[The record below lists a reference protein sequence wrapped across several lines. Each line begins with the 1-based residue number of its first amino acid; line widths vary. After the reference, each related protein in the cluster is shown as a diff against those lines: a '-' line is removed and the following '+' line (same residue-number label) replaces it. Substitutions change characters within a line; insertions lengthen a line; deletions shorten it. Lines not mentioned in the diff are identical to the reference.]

1 MPEEIVRVRLDGAQV
16 RQIQQA
22 RQSAQRLEG
31 ELRRSEQRGAR
42 GGGDG
47 FGSRILDRINRFET
61 FASKILQ
68 NGLALTRAAQRLERF
83 LALSGVQS
91 STLQAITRRA
101 SSEEGA
107 LSAVGRSAPFAAVA
121 ATLNPALGGATVL
134 TFGALGAYLGS
145 EVPEKRLEGARRV
158 LDVENEQARADAAV
172 QDRIRNEM
180 ARQFLERQSKFTRE
194 VFDAGF
200 RRARRGAVR

>member
-16 RQIQQA
+16 RQIRDA
-22 RQSAQRLEG
+22 RQAAQRLEG
-31 ELRRSEQRGAR
+31 QLRRSEQGE
-42 GGGDG
+42 GGG

-61 FASKILQ
+61 FANKILQ
-68 NGLALTRAAQRLERF
+68 GGLTVTRVAQRLERF

-107 LSAVGRSAPFAAVA
+107 LSAIGRSAPFAAVA
-121 ATLNPALGGATVL
+121 ATLHPALGGATVL
-134 TFGALGAYLGS
+134 IFGALGAYLGS
-145 EVPEKRLEGARRV
+145 EAPEKRIEGARRV
-158 LDVENEQARADAAV
+158 LEIENEQTRADTAV
-172 QDRIRNEM
+172 QERIQKEM
-180 ARQFLERQSKFTRE
+180 RRQFLERQSKFTRE